1 VLSGRLSTRRDTLR
15 LLAGAAA
22 VTALG
27 GAASSCTSHPTAPPG
42 LPQTAPRTGRL
53 RIALANSYIGNSWR
67 IEMENLWKAAMRME
81 PYASQVDSLI
91 YNSNNNLRDQSQQL
105 AALISLGVDA
115 IVLNAAS
122 PTALNGMAE
131 QAAARGILVV
141 SFDNTITAPSAL
153 KVNTDQV
160 AFGRQLAEYLVSQI
174 NGQGNVIMVTGVPGT
189 TVDADRNQGAEE
201 VWRRY
206 PGIKVVNRYSGMWDS
221 SVAQKNT
228 AAVVASLPKIDGIW
242 AQGGTDGVLKAFQ
255 AAGRPLPPTAGESE
269 NGFRKYLA
277 GLPGYPK
284 VRGLSLA
291 QPPYLS
297 VVALELARQV
307 LRGESPRRDVVIP
320 APFVTDETVRPGA
333 TVFDSVPDNFF
344 TGITD
349 PSPNPVV
356 TMCLDAAV
364 SGSPCGPRLDVRL
377 PGVRP

>member
-1 VLSGRLSTRRDTLR
+1 MLLGTASTIAVGGVLSGC
-15 LLAGAAA
+15 GAAES
-22 VTALG
+22 G
-27 GAASSCTSHPTAPPG
+27 GASAPG
-42 LPQTAPRTGRL
+42 IPRSGTL

-67 IEMENLWKAAMRME
+67 IEMENLWKAALRME
-81 PYASQVDSLI
+81 PYASQVSGSI

-105 AALISLGVDA
+105 SALISLGVDA
-115 IVLNAAS
+115 ICLDAAS
-122 PTALNGMAE
+122 PTALNGMVE
-131 QAAARGILVV
+131 QASRRGILVV
-141 SFDNTITAPSAL
+141 SFDNTVTAPSAL
-153 KVNTDQV
+153 SVNTDQV
-160 AFGRQLAEYLVSQI
+160 AFGQQLAEYLVKLI
-174 NGQGNVIMVTGVPGT
+174 NGRGNIIMVTGVPGT
-189 TVDADRNQGAEE
+189 TVDADRNRGAAE

-206 PGIKVVNRYSGMWDS
+206 PGIKVVNQYAGMWDS

-228 AAVVASLPKIDGIW
+228 AAVIASLPTIDGIW

-255 AAGRPLPPTAGESE
+255 AAGRPLPATAGESE

-307 LRGESPRRDVVIP
+307 LRGESPRRNVMIP
-320 APFVTDETVRPGA
+320 APFVTDESVQPGT

-349 PSPNPVV
+349 PSADPVV

-364 SGSPCGPRLDVRL
+364 SGAPCGPHLAVRL
-377 PGVRP
+377 PGARA

>member
-1 VLSGRLSTRRDTLR
+1 LR
-15 LLAGAAA
+15 LLGGVAT
-22 VTALG
+22 VSALG
-27 GAASSCTSHPTAPPG
+27 GLLSGCGGQSAAQPPPTG
-42 LPQTAPRTGRL
+42 RRL

-67 IEMENLWKAAMRME
+67 IEMENLWKSAMRME
-81 PYASQVDSLI
+81 PYASQVDGLI

-105 AALISLGVDA
+105 SALVSLGVDA
-115 IVLNAAS
+115 ICLDAAS
-122 PTALNGMAE
+122 PTALNGMVE
-131 QAAARGILVV
+131 QASARGILVV
-141 SFDNTITAPSAL
+141 GFDNTVSAPSAL
-153 KVNTDQV
+153 SVNTDQV
-160 AFGRQLAEYLVSQI
+160 AFGRQLAEYLVKLL

-206 PGIKVVNRYSGMWDS
+206 PGIKVVNQFSGMWDS

-228 AAVVASLPKIDGIW
+228 AAVIASLPKIDGIW

-255 AAGRPLPPTAGESE
+255 AAGRPLPVTAGESE

-277 GLPGYPK
+277 GMPGYPK

-307 LRGESPRRDVVIP
+307 LRGESPRRNVVIP
-320 APFVTDETVRPGA
+320 APFVTDETVKPGT

-356 TMCLDAAV
+356 TMCLAAAV

-377 PGVRP
+377 PGAQP